1 MHVMKCQKCG
11 AECPPG
17 TSYCR
22 QCGAPVDTGAILAS
36 EQTTTLLD
44 QNDGVTTQR
53 LESRETG
60 PERGRLPR
68 AAEAP
73 GEKSSSNRRA
83 LLIAALV
90 MVVVGVL
97 TVVGVVALRNHKA
110 SSANLIYPSARTV
123 LDMTTEDGRALHLQ
137 TSDSVNDVEAW
148 YKKALNSQ
156 KVVRLTPSS
165 VILKSERTTVTV
177 VGEAGTTNILIKM
190 PK

>member
-36 EQTTTLLD
+36 EQTTTLLG

-60 PERGRLPR
+60 PGRWSR
-68 AAEAP
+68 SAEAVDR
-73 GEKSSSNRRA
+73 KSSSNRRA
-83 LLIAALV
+83 LLISALV
-90 MVVVGVL
+90 IVVVGVL
-97 TVVGVVALRNHKA
+97 TVAGVMALRNHRA
-110 SSANLIYPSARTV
+110 SSSNLSYPGARTV

-148 YKKALNSQ
+148 YRNALNSQ

-165 VILKSERTTVTV
+165 VILKSDRTTVTV
-177 VGEAGTTNILIKM
+177 VAEGGTTNILIKM

>member
-36 EQTTTLLD
+36 EKTTTLLD

-53 LESRETG
+53 LESRATG

-68 AAEAP
+68 RAEDAN
-73 GEKSSSNRRA
+73 GKSSNRRA

-90 MVVVGVL
+90 IVVVGVL
-97 TVVGVVALRNHKA
+97 TVAGVMALRNHRA
-110 SSANLIYPSARTV
+110 SSSSLSYPGAKTV

-137 TSDSVNDVEAW
+137 TSDSINDVEEW
-148 YKKALNSQ
+148 YRKALNSQ

-177 VGEAGTTNILIKM
+177 VAESGTTNILIKM